1 MISRNIVGPNVRKY
15 RLLKNLTQEQ
25 LTARIQI
32 KGIDFDRTMLSK
44 IETQIR
50 EVLDCEIKAIAESLN
65 IPIEYLFEE
74 KNKL

>member
-1 MISRNIVGPNVRKY
+1 MISRNIIGPNVRKY

-32 KGIDFDRTMLSK
+32 KSIDFDRTMLSK

-50 EVLDCEIKAIAESLN
+50 EVLGYEIKAIAESLN

-74 KNKL
+74 NK

>member
-1 MISRNIVGPNVRKY
+1 MISRNIIGPNVRKY

-32 KGIDFDRTMLSK
+32 KGIDSDRTMLSK

-50 EVLDCEIKAIAESLN
+50 EVLGYEIKAIAESLN

-74 KNKL
+74 NK

>member
-1 MISRNIVGPNVRKY
+1 MISRNIIGPNVRKY

-50 EVLDCEIKAIAESLN
+50 EVLGYEIKAIAESLN
-65 IPIEYLFEE
+65 IPIEYRFEE
-74 KNKL
+74 NK

>member
-1 MISRNIVGPNVRKY
+1 MVSRNIIGPNVRKY
-15 RLLKNLTQEQ
+15 RLLKSLTQEQ

-50 EVLDCEIKAIAESLN
+50 EVLDYEIKAIAESLN

-74 KNKL
+74 NK

>member
-1 MISRNIVGPNVRKY
+1 MVSRNIIGPNVRKY
-15 RLLKNLTQEQ
+15 RLLKSLTQEQ

-50 EVLDCEIKAIAESLN
+50 EVLDYEIKAIAESLN
-65 IPIEYLFEE
+65 IPIEYLFQE
-74 KNKL
+74 NK

>member
-15 RLLKNLTQEQ
+15 RLLKDLTQEQ
-25 LTARIQI
+25 LTARIQV

-50 EVLDCEIKAIAESLN
+50 EVLDYEIKAIAESLN

-74 KNKL
+74 KK